1 MVSKQQQAGRQG
13 RGWGLLASMETS
25 SHGGNGSAWMCCL
38 DMQSRCAAG
47 GEGELA

>member
-1 MVSKQQQAGRQG
+1 MVSKQPQAGWLG
-13 RGWGLLASMETS
+13 RGRVLRASMETS

-38 DMQSRCAAG
+38 DVQSRCAAG